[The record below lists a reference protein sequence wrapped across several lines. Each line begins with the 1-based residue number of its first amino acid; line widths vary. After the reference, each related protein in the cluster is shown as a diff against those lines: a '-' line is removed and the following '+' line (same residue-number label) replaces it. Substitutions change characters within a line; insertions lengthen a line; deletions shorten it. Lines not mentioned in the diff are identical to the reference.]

1 MGVRSPSAARRARPP
16 PPMGAAGGAVVSPPP
31 RGRGPRLV
39 EEPDEQ
45 PRHARLGLAAL
56 AEEDDVLAGEERVL
70 DLGDAGL
77 LVADD
82 PGKERLA
89 AAEPRDQVVAQLL
102 LDGPGDVAARR
113 ELADRARPR
122 RHATAPPARR
132 RARSCRILSC
142 PGLPSPA
149 PPAGVAPQG
158 AARGGSAAAA
168 GTTAAPRVVL
178 ARGPACPSRAKPS
191 REIVRG

>member
-70 DLGDAGL
+70 DLGDDGL

-89 AAEPRDQVVAQLL
+89 PGGGPRPPA
-102 LDGPGDVAARR
+102 P
-113 ELADRARPR
+113 
-122 RHATAPPARR
+122 APPARR

-142 PGLPSPA
+142 PGLPSSAPA
-149 PPAGVAPQG
+149 AGVAPQG
-158 AARGGSAAAA
+158 AARRGSGQALLK
-168 GTTAAPRVVL
+168 VSS
-178 ARGPACPSRAKPS
+178 ARS
-191 REIVRG
+191 I